1 MEVIASKG
9 GSKLETEGKSLH
21 DEVLTLKMAI
31 EEAIIKGQKTFGTLS
46 DITESGTTVDE
57 ELDLVDVNGGSGLV
71 GWVDDI

>member
-1 MEVIASKG
+1 M
-9 GSKLETEGKSLH
+9 ETEGKSLH

-31 EEAIIKGQKTFGTLS
+31 EEAIIKGQKIFGTLS